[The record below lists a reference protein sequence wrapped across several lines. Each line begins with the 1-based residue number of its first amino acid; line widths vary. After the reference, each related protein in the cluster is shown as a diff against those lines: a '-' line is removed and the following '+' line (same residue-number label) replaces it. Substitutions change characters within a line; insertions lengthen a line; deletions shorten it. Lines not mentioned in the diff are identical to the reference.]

1 MAFSLPTFAKTK
13 KVMQPGEINY
23 LRLVRFTDNGA
34 YLEDRDAEEVL
45 LPNKFVLP
53 EMEEDDEVAVFV
65 YTDSEDR
72 IVATTQTPHLLKG
85 EIACLQI
92 KEVSAVGAFA
102 DWGLDKDL
110 LIPFKEQRVP
120 VMAGNWYNV
129 YLALDEQT
137 GRLYGSTKLRRY
149 INNNEL
155 TVAEGDTV
163 EVLIDNKTELGVNA
177 IINQKHFGLIF
188 KNQIFKTVKLGEKH
202 TAYVDK
208 IGENNK
214 IDLTLQQTGK
224 QGIDD
229 SAQQI
234 IQALK
239 ANQGSLPLNDKSDPK
254 EISNAL
260 NMSKKAFKRGVGQ
273 LYREQLID
281 ISDSG
286 ITLLEAD

>member
-1 MAFSLPTFAKTK
+1 
-13 KVMQPGEINY
+13 MQPGEINY